1 MRRSGGLL
9 EAISLYSEPGEDA
22 SERFDFKQRQTEL
35 WDRAALAYIENRI
48 RDEKFRKEIQAILK
62 RVPAKR
68 GAKPRNDISP
78 LMFYHLLNAE
88 KKALNSKTIRK
99 AAEKHYQIRGVSLD
113 PDLIESLKSKYEE
126 GQKQDKKRGN
136 SE

>member
-9 EAISLYSEPGEDA
+9 EGASLYSEQGEDA
-22 SERFDFKQRQTEL
+22 PERFDFQQRQTEL
-35 WDRAALAYIENRI
+35 WDKAALAYIETRI
-48 RDEKFRKEIQAILK
+48 RDEKFRKEIQATLK

-78 LMFYHLLNAE
+78 LIFYHLLRAE
-88 KKALNSKTIRK
+88 KKVFKSKTIRK
-99 AAEKHYQIRGVSLD
+99 AAEKYCQIRSASPD
-113 PDLIESLKSKYEE
+113 PDLIESLKLKYED